1 MVTLLDLTDVRSQID
16 FKKELLA
23 HIIHFLATFDTL
35 GFFDITFHP

>member
-1 MVTLLDLTDVRSQID
+1 MATLLDLTDVRSQID

-35 GFFDITFHP
+35 GFFNITFHP

>member
-1 MVTLLDLTDVRSQID
+1 MAILLDPTDVKSQID

-35 GFFDITFHP
+35 GFFNRTFHP